1 MHTEENN
8 VVKNGMRTYMKTG
21 IGGCENKPEENKCS
35 R

>member
-1 MHTEENN
+1 MHTEGKN

-21 IGGCENKPEENKCS
+21 IVGCENKPEEIKCS